1 MTHPH
6 ETPPQPTKHPAEDE
20 IELYEETED
29 VPGELS
35 SQDLMDLLADVG
47 LAEEL
52 NEPLDA
58 VDDPE
63 SREEAAF

>member
-20 IELYEETED
+20 VELYEETED
-29 VPGELS
+29 VPGEMS
-35 SQDLMDLLADVG
+35 TDDLLDNLADLA

-52 NEPLDA
+52 NEPLNSGD
-58 VDDPE
+58 
-63 SREEAAF
+63 

>member
-6 ETPPQPTKHPAEDE
+6 ETPPQPIKHPAEDE
-20 IELYEETED
+20 VELYEETED

-35 SQDLMDLLADVG
+35 ETDLLDNLADLG

-52 NEPLDA
+52 NEPL
-58 VDDPE
+58 E
-63 SREEAAF
+63 

>member
-6 ETPPQPTKHPAEDE
+6 ETPPQPIKHPAEDE

-58 VDDPE
+58 FDDPE

>member
-6 ETPPQPTKHPAEDE
+6 EHLPEPVIHPSEDAV
-20 IELYEETED
+20 ELYEETED

-35 SQDLMDLLADVG
+35 ETDLLDTLADLA

-52 NEPLDA
+52 NEP
-58 VDDPE
+58 VD
-63 SREEAAF
+63 